1 MSKIYAGSI
10 PPQGGKMVY
19 PESVDEGN
27 SYEKPEPGPSEV
39 SATKG
44 GPGTPHGS
52 SNTGDFIGKESYDG
66 PGDMEPGTMKIRD
79 LNDISNQA

>member
-1 MSKIYAGSI
+1 MAQIYAGGV

-19 PESVDEGN
+19 PQSVNEGD
-27 SYEKPEPGPSEV
+27 SYEKPQAGPSEE

-52 SNTGDFIGKESYDG
+52 SEVGFVNNEAYDG
-66 PGDMEPGTMKIRD
+66 PGDMEPGAMKIRD
-79 LNDISNQA
+79 LNDISNEA